1 MVRLALGSF
10 SGVCWTR
17 ICGGGEWEEDYQ
29 GNGGAE
35 AGSRPENG
43 HWTRTGWDQGRL
55 RQGLRSRARAGHHP
69 GAERLWA
76 HLRVWGYCVL
86 RSLLRCGEEAGLLFA
101 LTLLRSIYFTLPS
114 LPPPPQ
120 HLGLCNLLRE

>member
-1 MVRLALGSF
+1 MA
-10 SGVCWTR
+10 
-17 ICGGGEWEEDYQ
+17 WEEDYQ

-43 HWTRTGWDQGRL
+43 HWTRDGLGLGRL

-76 HLRVWGYCVL
+76 HTLESGDTRVL
-86 RSLLRCGEEAGLLFA
+86 RSLLEVWRGSGAFICAHSTEKHLFH
-101 LTLLRSIYFTLPS
+101 TPRS
-114 LPPPPQ
+114 PPP
-120 HLGLCNLLRE
+120 NI